1 MKRSLGFLSEDGLYK
16 RPKYIQRRHLIVLCF
31 LVLICCSSALPQE
44 STVAGLA
51 DRLTQEIQK
60 AEKKHFFPKVLV
72 VDFSLRPG
80 GINALG
86 EYLAD
91 QLSDALK
98 EKIGSAA
105 VIDRKIFHSYLQS
118 SGISPFDLG
127 DGDVAIWIAGEVGAN
142 AIVFGRANLSKEN
155 LILSTELIR
164 LGDGKQLGS
173 SKLNLPLD
181 SQLKEFAA
189 KPLDWPTSP
198 EVVVSCFSTGSG
210 AEIAD
215 FFKNAG
221 VTMPTCIHCPNPD
234 YNDAARKAR
243 FQGNLKFDVVVDELG
258 RAKRI
263 AVIKGDNNGLTARAI
278 DAIRGWKFKPAM
290 KNGQPVTVCVP
301 IEVVF
306 RLL

>member
-1 MKRSLGFLSEDGLYK
+1 MRQPSGFLSEDGQGTC
-16 RPKYIQRRHLIVLCF
+16 PIHLHARYLISLWF
-31 LVLICCSSALPQE
+31 LALICCSSALAQE
-44 STVAGLA
+44 STVERLA

-91 QLSDALK
+91 QLSEVMK
-98 EKIGSAA
+98 QKIGSAA
-105 VIDRKIFHSYLQS
+105 VIDRRKLHSYLQS
-118 SGISPFDLG
+118 GGISPFDLA
-127 DGDVAIWIAGEVGAN
+127 DRDVAIWIAGEVGAN
-142 AIVFGRANLSKEN
+142 AIVFGKAKVSKEN
-155 LILSTELIR
+155 LILSTDLIR
-164 LGDGKQLGS
+164 LGDRKQLGS
-173 SKLNLPLD
+173 SKLSLPLN
-181 SQLKEFAA
+181 SQLNEFVT

-198 EVVVSCFSTGSG
+198 EVVVSCGSG
-210 AEIAD
+210 TESAGL
-215 FFKNAG
+215 FKAAG
-221 VTMPTCIHCPNPD
+221 VTEPACIHCPNPD
-234 YNDAARKAR
+234 YNDEARKAG

-263 AVIKGDNNGLTARAI
+263 AVIKGDENGLTARAI

-290 KNGQPVTVCVP
+290 KDGHPVTVCVP

-306 RLL
+306 RLF

>member
-1 MKRSLGFLSEDGLYK
+1 MKQSIGFLSENRRCTCL
-16 RPKYIQRRHLIVLCF
+16 RHLYARYLISFWF
-31 LVLICCSSALPQE
+31 LVLFCCSSAMAQE
-44 STVAGLA
+44 STVEGLA

-86 EYLAD
+86 ESLAD
-91 QLSDALK
+91 QLSEAIK

-105 VIDRKIFHSYLQS
+105 IIDRKKLHSYLQS
-118 SGISPFDLG
+118 GGISPFDLA
-127 DGDVAIWIAGEVGAN
+127 DRDVAIWIAGEVGAN

-155 LILSTELIR
+155 LILSAELIR

-181 SQLKEFAA
+181 SQIKEFVA

-198 EVVVSCFSTGSG
+198 DLVVSCLSPGS
-210 AEIAD
+210 ASEIAD
-215 FFKNAG
+215 LFKAAG

-234 YNDAARKAR
+234 YNDEARKAR
-243 FQGNLKFDVVVDELG
+243 VQANLKFDVVVDELG

-263 AVIKGDNNGLTARAI
+263 AVIKGDTNGLTARAI
-278 DAIRGWKFKPAM
+278 DAIKGWKFKPAM
-290 KNGQPVTVCVP
+290 RNGQAVTVCVP

>member
-1 MKRSLGFLSEDGLYK
+1 MKQSSGFLSEGDQSTCPRYLHARY
-16 RPKYIQRRHLIVLCF
+16 LTSLCF
-31 LVLICCSSALPQE
+31 LTLICCSSALAQE

-51 DRLTQEIQK
+51 DRITQEIQK

-86 EYLAD
+86 ESLAD
-91 QLSDALK
+91 QLSDAIK

-105 VIDRKIFHSYLQS
+105 IIDRNKLHSYLQS
-118 SGISPFDLG
+118 GGISPFDLA
-127 DGDVAIWIAGEVGAN
+127 DRDVAIWIAGEVGAN
-142 AIVFGRANLSKEN
+142 AIVFGRANLSRNN
-155 LILSTELIR
+155 LVLSIDLTR

-173 SKLNLPLD
+173 SKLNLPLN
-181 SQLKEFAA
+181 SQLKELAT
-189 KPLDWPTSP
+189 KPLDWPASP
-198 EVVVSCFSTGSG
+198 DLVVSCISPASG
-210 AEIAD
+210 TEIAD
-215 FFKNAG
+215 LFKAAG
-221 VTMPTCIHCPNPD
+221 VTVPACIHCPNPD
-234 YNDAARKAR
+234 YSDEARKAR

-263 AVIKGDNNGLTARAI
+263 AVIRGDENGLTARAI

-290 KNGQPVTVCVP
+290 KDGHPVTVCVP

-306 RLL
+306 RLI